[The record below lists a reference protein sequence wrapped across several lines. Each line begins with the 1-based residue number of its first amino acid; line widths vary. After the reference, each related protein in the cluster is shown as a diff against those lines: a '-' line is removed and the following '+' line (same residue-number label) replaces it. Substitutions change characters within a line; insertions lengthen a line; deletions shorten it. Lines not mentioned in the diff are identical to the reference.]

1 MEPQK
6 FQVGMADIHV
16 AKESGIFTCLGLGS
30 CIGLVL
36 FDPKANVGGMAHIML
51 PESTPGKA
59 IQQPGK
65 YADTCLPALV
75 ESLTALGAE
84 QRRLIAA
91 YSGGAQVF
99 KFGTTAGSTLDIGA
113 RNADAVMT
121 YLLRFRI
128 PTVKFDVGGS
138 NGRTVV
144 YDLAHGFITVKTISQ
159 GEKLLCNIRTQEA
172 RLCGKVA

>member
-1 MEPQK
+1 MEIQK

-16 AKESGIFTCLGLGS
+16 AKEGGIFTCLGLGS

-36 FDPKANVGGMAHIML
+36 FDPRANVGGMAHIML
-51 PESTPGKA
+51 PEAVPGKPVT
-59 IQQPGK
+59 QPGK

-75 ESLTALGAE
+75 EALTALGAE
-84 QRRLIAA
+84 QRRLVAA
-91 YSGGAQVF
+91 YAGGAQVF
-99 KFGTTAGSTLDIGA
+99 KFGSTAGSTLDIGS

-138 NGRTVV
+138 NGRTVT
-144 YDLAHGFITVKTISQ
+144 YDLATGIMQVKTISQ

-172 RLCGKVA
+172 KLCGKVA